1 MLQAFLK
8 GKLSREQENLE
19 DLLTSSVFGL
29 LAYLPP
35 ESGLLPLLR
44 LAMYEDGTAVPLLQA
59 SGVTVTSMEF
69 WPTYQTDGVGPT
81 EPDVIVHVVDMIGR
95 KHSMLIEVKL
105 WSGKS
110 SGPGDD
116 AHEIR
121 DQLAREWCVLID
133 RCKSEGSQPHL
144 IYVTAD
150 PRYPALEIDQSIKE
164 FTSKR
169 VALSSEFPLRCA
181 RVSWTA
187 VVTAFRNSPELAL
200 RDVSR
205 LCERLDLVPFG
216 GIPALSPTPL
226 FWRFSARALRFNFS
240 LDPVRVTWGFQ

>member
-29 LAYLPP
+29 LAYLPA
-35 ESGLLPLLR
+35 ERGLLPLLR
-44 LAMYEDGTAVPLLQA
+44 LAIYEDGTAVPLLQA
-59 SGVTVTSMEF
+59 SDLTVTSLEF

-81 EPDVIVHVVDMIGR
+81 EPDVIVHVEDMIGQ

-110 SGPGDD
+110 SGAGDD

-121 DQLAREWCVLID
+121 DQLAREWCVLVD
-133 RCKSEGSQPHL
+133 RCKQERSQPHL

-150 PRYPALEIDQSIKE
+150 PRYPVLEIDESIKE
-164 FTSKR
+164 FISKR
-169 VALSSEFPLRCA
+169 VALNSAFPLRCA
-181 RVSWTA
+181 WVSWTTVA
-187 VVTAFRNSPELAL
+187 TAFRNSPELAL

-216 GIPALSPTPL
+216 GIPALSRQS
-226 FWRFSARALRFNFS
+226 FSWRFSVRALQFHFS
-240 LDPVRVTWGFQ
+240 LDPVRVTWGYQ